1 MTTPERSIK
10 EIEELAK
17 EYARQVYL
25 VSEENHDPADE
36 ERALNNV
43 LRAFTTE
50 RQGHADEMRDVKQ
63 SHKQL
68 VELLQAERKRREE
81 VFKHLAWCPQC
92 GDALEQNGTKND
104 YSCLWCGGAHYELT
118 QPNNT
123 K

>member
-1 MTTPERSIK
+1 MATPERSIK

-25 VSEENHDPADE
+25 VLEENHDPADE

-50 RQGHADEMRDVKQ
+50 RKKRDEMVEGTDIDDVLK
-63 SHKQL
+63 
-68 VELLQAERKRREE
+68 E
-81 VFKHLAWCPQC
+81 VFSFR
-92 GDALEQNGTKND
+92 T
-104 YSCLWCGGAHYELT
+104 YGAYGVDHILTEDLLSVAEKYGVKLT